1 MTKQGAKGL
10 WRSGAMDF
18 VRKKKG
24 EFKMKK
30 KLVAL
35 FMAAAMAFGAAGCGG
50 EETASEE
57 GDAAALEDFT
67 IVLDWYPNAIHSFLY
82 VAQEKGY
89 FAEEGLNLV
98 INFPANTNDGISMPA
113 AGKADIGMY
122 YLQDAIQT
130 AMEED
135 VPIVSV
141 GAVTQSSLN
150 VVISLAES
158 GIKGAEDL
166 AGKKIGYAG
175 TALSEAQIV
184 SMLEYAGLSADD
196 CQFVDVGF
204 DLLTATTTGQVDAT
218 TGNMVNH
225 EVPQLEEEGF
235 DINYFYPTDYGVP
248 ECYELVFLAGKDAV
262 ENNPEKIQR
271 FLRACQ
277 KGFDFMKE
285 NPEEALQILLANQNA
300 ENFPL
305 SETVETESM
314 NILLP
319 VMETEDARFLHQEVS
334 VWQDNADWMY
344 EKGILGEQMDVSG
357 LVVNLLEE

>member
-1 MTKQGAKGL
+1 
-10 WRSGAMDF
+10 
-18 VRKKKG
+18 
-24 EFKMKK
+24 MKK
-30 KLVAL
+30 KLMAL
-35 FMAAAMAFGAAGCGG
+35 GMAAVLAFGAAGCGG
-50 EETASEE
+50 GT
-57 GDAAALEDFT
+57 DAKTDDTALEDFN

-89 FAEEGLNLV
+89 FADEGLNLV

-113 AGKADIGMY
+113 AGKADIGIY

-130 AMEED
+130 AVEEN

-150 VVISLAES
+150 VVISLAKS

-166 AGKKIGYAG
+166 AGKKIGYSG
-175 TALSEAQIV
+175 TVLSEAQIA
-184 SMLEYAGLSADD
+184 SMLKNVGLSADD

-248 ECYELVFLAGKDAV
+248 QCYELVFLAGKDAV
-262 ENNPEKIQR
+262 DKNPEKIEK
-271 FLRACQ
+271 FLRACR

-285 NPEEALQILLANQNA
+285 NPEEALQILLDHQNE

-305 SETVETESM
+305 SKTVETKSM
-314 NILLP
+314 EILLP
-319 VMETEDARFLHQEVS
+319 VMETEDAKFLSQDVS
-334 VWQDNADWMY
+334 VWQNKADWMY
-344 EKGILGEQMDVSG
+344 DKGILKEKADVSF
-357 LVVNLLEE
+357 LVKNLLDE

>member
-1 MTKQGAKGL
+1 
-10 WRSGAMDF
+10 
-18 VRKKKG
+18 
-24 EFKMKK
+24 MKK

-35 FMAAAMAFGAAGCGG
+35 FMAAAMAFGAVGCGG
-50 EETASEE
+50 GETAPAE
-57 GDAAALEDFT
+57 GDAAALEDFN

-98 INFPANTNDGISMPA
+98 INFPANTNDGISLPA
-113 AGKADIGMY
+113 AGKADIGIY
-122 YLQDAIQT
+122 YLQDAILT
-130 AMEED
+130 AVEEN

-166 AGKKIGYAG
+166 VGKKIGYAG
-175 TALSEAQIV
+175 TVLSEAQIA

-314 NILLP
+314 HILLP

-334 VWQDNADWMY
+334 VWQENADWLY
-344 EKGILGEQMDVSG
+344 EKGILAEKTDVSD